1 MARKMNQEERWNQFA
16 LSGKV
21 MDYLEYR
28 RDISEGQNSTAERS
42 KEHEGNSYTYRDGI
56 NSISHE
62 RIR

>member
-1 MARKMNQEERWNQFA
+1 MNQEERWNQFA

-42 KEHEGNSYTYRDGI
+42 KEHEGNSYTDRDGF
-56 NSISHE
+56 NSITHE